1 MHLNYLTV
9 SESVRKAL
17 YGVFVFLIF
26 GAVST
31 AYGQSRNFSL
41 DQKLQELV
49 ENESLFQEDAAYIIT
64 AEHTSEVSGTHH
76 VYFVQAINGIPVKGT
91 ESSIHI
97 NADGKLS
104 NFNNKMIKNL
114 YNHAQTL
121 GSSSMTAEMAI
132 QNVATRMVY
141 SMTES
146 LTQLERKE
154 NGVVLYSKAGISE
167 REIPTQLVY
176 HYADKGGL
184 TLAYELSIAETRS
197 ADWYNFF
204 VDAKSGDI
212 ITKFNYTNYC
222 DFGHD
227 HSHDVPFIGP
237 HAAPTTVE
245 AYTPTMVVNAASPVP
260 AQYRVYAIPD
270 ESPNHSTGRVL
281 VVNPENTN
289 ASPYGWHDTN
299 GVTGAEFTNTRG
311 INTPTYVDGDNA
323 GFSPDGGAS
332 LDFDYTLTIPYT
344 TANQSESAAI
354 TNLFYWTNIIHDV
367 LYEYGFTEQAGNFQ
381 ENNYGNGGA
390 GGDSVDAEA
399 QDGSGTCNA
408 NFGTPADGGNPRM
421 QMYVCDINGNGQFAD
436 GDFDNLVIAHE
447 YGHGWSNRLTGG
459 PAAAGCLGNQEQ
471 MGEGWSDFL
480 GLILTMKPADASN
493 TNRPVGTFLF
503 EEPTTGG
510 GIRPQPYNRENNT
523 QTYNDITTASVPH
536 GVGSVW
542 ATMLWEMTWDLID
555 VYGWDADIYAGTG
568 GNNIALNLV
577 SEAMKLQPCSP
588 GFVDGRDAILQADA
602 NIYGGANQCLIW
614 GAFARRGLG
623 LNASQGSSASRS
635 DGTEDYTLPD
645 ASFSLVGGD
654 TFCATEGVQ
663 TLSGGIALGTGTY
676 SGPGVSDNGDN
687 TFDFDP
693 SAAGVGSHTITFSA
707 LNCDGS
713 SGTPSQTITVT
724 DGNPVLVCQDTTITL
739 DGAGNATLTDPD
751 VIANL
756 LPGDG
761 YTIDQTGTYAPMDIS
776 TGSTSVT
783 LADDAGTAAIS
794 LGFDFSFFG
803 VTYSAVH
810 ITSNWYISF
819 DTNDLT
825 DYTNDALPS
834 TTLPDNMIAAVW
846 DDWRPLGGE
855 TIRYKTE
862 GTAPNRVFVVDY
874 INMPHWEDTSLLNTF
889 QVQLYEADSRIEIH
903 STAITS
909 DGGTRT
915 QGIENVGGT
924 TAYVVPGRNGT
935 DWTVTND
942 FVAFI
947 PEVAGLAE
955 NCGNSVTVSL
965 SQTAFTCAD
974 LGENIVTITA
984 DDGAGGITT
993 CDVTVTVEGTGAT
1006 FSGGSWDVTPTAG
1019 TIATI
1024 ASNYDTATDGDIT
1037 ACSCDIDPSATLTI
1051 GAGGTLSAVGNINV
1065 DGTLDVQ
1072 HEGSVVQI
1080 NDDAVVNNNGSIIVR
1095 KTSPSL
1101 DNRDFMVVGNPMT
1114 GSTRANTF
1122 GTAIIFRN
1130 HNTADFVPNPAVA
1143 AADPTAENWADDDG
1157 NNWVNYSGAINPG
1170 EGYILLPQA
1179 AATVPDN
1186 AVYNFIYDDGT
1197 LNNGVITFDAGYNGS
1212 QNASANV
1219 TANPYASAI
1228 DAEAFIAANS
1238 AVTGNTIYFWN
1249 HINKP
1254 SASYAGYNEA
1264 NYNMGD
1270 ISMYVATVGGTAAA
1284 NGGDAP
1290 TQYIASGQGFGFKA
1304 VAAGTV
1310 TYQNDQRVVGNNTGY
1325 KSFDASKVR
1334 VWLNVNND
1342 TYKLGSQMLV
1352 AFMEG
1357 ATADFENEFDA
1368 KRLST
1373 PVSLFSTVATGEQL
1387 TIQAREAFDMSAQI
1401 QVGFRSQIEENQ
1413 LFTIS
1418 LADIEL
1424 GTLATDV
1431 DVFIEDQVTG
1441 AVTNLSAGNYSFAAD
1456 AGLDDDRFLVFFEEK
1471 VLSTDDNQINN
1482 LNVVPN
1488 PTTGMVRVVAPS
1500 ATIEAVEVRDIRG
1513 RLITNKTYTVTE
1525 SVELDLTGLD
1535 TAIYFV
1541 KVFTTEGTI
1550 VKRVIK
1556 Q

>member
-1 MHLNYLTV
+1 
-9 SESVRKAL
+9 
-17 YGVFVFLIF
+17 
-26 GAVST
+26 
-31 AYGQSRNFSL
+31 
-41 DQKLQELV
+41 
-49 ENESLFQEDAAYIIT
+49 
-64 AEHTSEVSGTHH
+64 
-76 VYFVQAINGIPVKGT
+76 
-91 ESSIHI
+91 
-97 NADGKLS
+97 
-104 NFNNKMIKNL
+104 
-114 YNHAQTL
+114 
-121 GSSSMTAEMAI
+121 
-132 QNVATRMVY
+132 
-141 SMTES
+141 
-146 LTQLERKE
+146 
-154 NGVVLYSKAGISE
+154 
-167 REIPTQLVY
+167 
-176 HYADKGGL
+176 
-184 TLAYELSIAETRS
+184 
-197 ADWYNFF
+197 
-204 VDAKSGDI
+204 
-212 ITKFNYTNYC
+212 
-222 DFGHD
+222 
-227 HSHDVPFIGP
+227 
-237 HAAPTTVE
+237 
-245 AYTPTMVVNAASPVP
+245 
-260 AQYRVYAIPD
+260 
-270 ESPNHSTGRVL
+270 
-281 VVNPENTN
+281 
-289 ASPYGWHDTN
+289 
-299 GVTGAEFTNTRG
+299 
-311 INTPTYVDGDNA
+311 
-323 GFSPDGGAS
+323 
-332 LDFDYTLTIPYT
+332 
-344 TANQSESAAI
+344 
-354 TNLFYWTNIIHDV
+354 
-367 LYEYGFTEQAGNFQ
+367 
-381 ENNYGNGGA
+381 
-390 GGDSVDAEA
+390 
-399 QDGSGTCNA
+399 
-408 NFGTPADGGNPRM
+408 
-421 QMYVCDINGNGQFAD
+421 
-436 GDFDNLVIAHE
+436 
-447 YGHGWSNRLTGG
+447 
-459 PAAAGCLGNQEQ
+459 
-471 MGEGWSDFL
+471 
-480 GLILTMKPADASN
+480 
-493 TNRPVGTFLF
+493 
-503 EEPTTGG
+503 
-510 GIRPQPYNRENNT
+510 
-523 QTYNDITTASVPH
+523 
-536 GVGSVW
+536 
-542 ATMLWEMTWDLID
+542 
-555 VYGWDADIYAGTG
+555 
-568 GNNIALNLV
+568 
-577 SEAMKLQPCSP
+577 
-588 GFVDGRDAILQADA
+588 
-602 NIYGGANQCLIW
+602 
-614 GAFARRGLG
+614 
-623 LNASQGSSASRS
+623 
-635 DGTEDYTLPD
+635 
-645 ASFSLVGGD
+645 
-654 TFCATEGVQ
+654 
-663 TLSGGIALGTGTY
+663 
-676 SGPGVSDNGDN
+676 
-687 TFDFDP
+687 
-693 SAAGVGSHTITFSA
+693 
-707 LNCDGS
+707 
-713 SGTPSQTITVT
+713 
-724 DGNPVLVCQDTTITL
+724 
-739 DGAGNATLTDPD
+739 
-751 VIANL
+751 
-756 LPGDG
+756 
-761 YTIDQTGTYAPMDIS
+761 
-776 TGSTSVT
+776 
-783 LADDAGTAAIS
+783 
-794 LGFDFSFFG
+794 
-803 VTYSAVH
+803 
-810 ITSNWYISF
+810 
-819 DTNDLT
+819 
-825 DYTNDALPS
+825 
-834 TTLPDNMIAAVW
+834 MIAAVW

-909 DGGTRT
+909 DGGTST

-1357 ATADFENEFDA
+1357 ATADFENEFAA